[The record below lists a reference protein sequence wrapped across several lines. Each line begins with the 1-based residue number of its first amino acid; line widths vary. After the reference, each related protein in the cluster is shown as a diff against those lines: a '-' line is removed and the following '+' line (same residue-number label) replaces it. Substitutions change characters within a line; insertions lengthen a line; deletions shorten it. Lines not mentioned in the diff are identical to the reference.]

1 MDRDLDRI
9 INIFKIYEIEY
20 DRYYKMI
27 YIRKPIPVVDFV
39 FLKYVLKDYMYK
51 IDDIRVI

>member
-1 MDRDLDRI
+1 MDKDLDRI

-27 YIRKPIPVVDFV
+27 YIRKPIPVADFV